1 MKSHFEIDASRG
13 GKILTNTIFDM
24 SRGIMEMLLEQHPVK
39 CHNLSDGALIR
50 GAIFMDPDLPVTID
64 YSGKEEK
71 SDSIKKSLASRFDIP
86 RSDGEDMRRYFF
98 DDFHR
103 LEQLTLLLM
112 DMSRGV
118 NRPDTREELHRVF
131 MLQFNTLNKIKSD
144 KNLRVAHRLLKGT
157 FCYHQTTIMSYVYT
171 LKDPD
176 ERKEYIHEALELFNQ
191 HLIDLCEKLAERYD
205 QHDDTVIYQ

>member
-1 MKSHFEIDASRG
+1 
-13 GKILTNTIFDM
+13 
-24 SRGIMEMLLEQHPVK
+24 
-39 CHNLSDGALIR
+39 
-50 GAIFMDPDLPVTID
+50 LPVTID
-64 YSGKEEK
+64 YSGSEDKTGAISK
-71 SDSIKKSLASRFDIP
+71 AFANRFDMP
-86 RSDGEDMRRYFF
+86 RSDGEAMRRQFF

-103 LEQLTLLLM
+103 LEQLTLLLIE
-112 DMSRGV
+112 MSRGV

-131 MLQFNTLNKIKSD
+131 MLQFNALNKIKSD

-171 LKDPD
+171 IKDPS

-191 HLIDLCEKLAERYD
+191 HLIDLCEKLADRYD